1 MWSVNRTNV
10 FRRFALPR
18 SYDERSMTTKFF
30 PCILALLASAV
41 CSAAQAGKIRVL
53 LDTDCFNEIDDQFFV
68 TYSLFE
74 PSFEIEGITAAQY
87 RWERGSVDESYY
99 EILRV
104 IDLITKSA
112 LSPMPY
118 CRRAVPN
125 DTPLPERLTCS
136 SINPEPLSVVT
147 IVKVWAPWPGIA
159 ARVTVPVPS
168 ELGNTCPCR
177 LR

>member
-1 MWSVNRTNV
+1 M
-10 FRRFALPR
+10 P
-18 SYDERSMTTKFF
+18 TKLF
-30 PCILALLASAV
+30 PCILALLAPAL
-41 CSAAQAGKIRVL
+41 CFAAQAGKTRVL

-68 TYSLFE
+68 TYSLLE

-99 EILRV
+99 EIFRV

-147 IVKVWAPWPGIA
+147 IVKVWTPWPGIA

-168 ELGNTCPCR
+168 ELREYVPVSVKVKRPG
-177 LR
+177 